1 VIAKEAFVVRPMVAA
16 DEVPRVERMWQALY
30 ELQRE
35 QGMSMSA
42 TSGAF
47 AEWASSMTP
56 ILGRFAEL
64 FVAERTGGVVG
75 FLAVRLR
82 RAPQWFGGATVGFI
96 SEVWVEP
103 EVRGRRLG
111 EQLVRAAQ
119 DWLQSQGIER
129 AELQVMQAN
138 HAARALYRRLGWHDE
153 LVLMTR
159 QSMGPA
165 S

>member
-1 VIAKEAFVVRPMVAA
+1 VDVIDDPH
-16 DEVPRVERMWQALY
+16 P
-30 ELQRE
+30 
-35 QGMSMSA
+35 
-42 TSGAF
+42 
-47 AEWASSMTP
+47 P
-56 ILGRFAEL
+56 
-64 FVAERTGGVVG
+64 
-75 FLAVRLR
+75 
-82 RAPQWFGGATVGFI
+82 WFGGATVGFI

-119 DWLQSQGIER
+119 DWLQSQAIER

-138 HAARALYRRLGWHDE
+138 GAARALYRRLGWHDE

-159 QSMGPA
+159 QSMEPA